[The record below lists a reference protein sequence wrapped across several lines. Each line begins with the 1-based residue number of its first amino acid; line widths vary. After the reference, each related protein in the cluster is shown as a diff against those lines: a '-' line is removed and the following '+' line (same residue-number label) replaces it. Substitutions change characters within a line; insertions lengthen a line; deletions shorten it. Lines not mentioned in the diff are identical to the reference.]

1 MSGQERFIH
10 RLIAWRLPLM
20 LLAVVLATIAYPAA
34 EQLQFDRSIE
44 NFFAPSD
51 PLLTPYR
58 KLARTFAGNEIV
70 LAVYVD
76 EHLFAPDGDGLKRL
90 TKVSDAL
97 AAVPGV
103 RATISIDQPLG
114 DEMLQHGNPQA
125 DRLRMLFE
133 GYTHDVQGSVAGI
146 VCLLEPDETTGA
158 ARESTIEQ
166 LRQTIR
172 RQPGGMIAGVP
183 VMIHDGFRYVEADG
197 RRLGW
202 TSTILLGLV
211 ITLNFR
217 SIRWVIVPIAVVQW
231 ALLVTRATLAWSGM
245 QLSMVSSMLTAIVT
259 VVGVAT
265 VIHMIV
271 RYRDARQSDHSPRR
285 SLFIAGTLLAAP
297 IFWSCATDAAG
308 FGSLTT
314 ATVNPV
320 QDFGLMMAIGALLVM
335 VGVALLVPALA
346 LACRPDAG
354 GPRRTWG
361 ENALQSQLH
370 RIADF
375 VRRRP
380 RGVGIV
386 AALATLAAAAGIYR
400 LDVET
405 DFTRNF
411 RASSPIARSYGF
423 IESRMGGVGMWDVM
437 LPAPKKLDWDFL
449 VRTGRL
455 ESRLRQEVTVPD
467 TDGIR
472 RPALTSVVSLADMI
486 VAAAPRDLA
495 SARSSVL
502 RNALISAGLRLFE
515 KKMPAV
521 IEFLHGE
528 DPELPGQY
536 FFRVLLRSEERQSS
550 AHKKAVIAQVER
562 ISREEF
568 PADSDGAGA
577 EVTGLYVL
585 LTYLIDSIIRDQWIT
600 FTVATAAIAVMM
612 LVAFRSPILAL
623 MALVPNVA
631 PVLVVMGLMGWI
643 GLRINVGTAMI
654 AAVSIGLSID
664 SSVHYITGFRRARRA
679 GATISAAIDSVQQ
692 SVGRAVVFATVA
704 LIIGFLSLVLSQFIP
719 TIYFGVL
726 VSLTMLG
733 GLLGN
738 LAILPLLLSLLPDSQ
753 PSNRTPAP

>member
-20 LLAVVLATIAYPAA
+20 LLAVGLATIAYPAA

-44 NFFAPSD
+44 NFFAPGD

-58 KLARTFAGNEIV
+58 KLERTFAGNETV
-70 LAVYVD
+70 LAVYAD
-76 EHLFAPDGDGLKRL
+76 DHLFDPDGRALRRL

-114 DEMLQHGNPQA
+114 DEILQHGNPQA
-125 DRLRMLFE
+125 DRLRRLFE
-133 GYTHDVQGSVAGI
+133 GYTHSVPGDVAGI
-146 VCLLEPDETTGA
+146 VCLLEPKETTA
-158 ARESTIEQ
+158 ARETTIEQ
-166 LRQTIR
+166 LRQTIH

-197 RRLGW
+197 TRLGW

-211 ITLNFR
+211 ITLSFR

-231 ALLVTRATLAWSGM
+231 ALLLTRATLTWSGM
-245 QLSMVSSMLTAIVT
+245 RLSMVSSMLTAIVT
-259 VVGVAT
+259 VVGIAT
-265 VIHMIV
+265 VIHIIV
-271 RYRDARQSDHSPRR
+271 RYRESRERQQSPRR
-285 SLFIAGTLLAAP
+285 SLFIAGTILAAP

-308 FGSLTT
+308 FGSLTM
-314 ATVNPV
+314 AAVNPIR
-320 QDFGLMMAIGALLVM
+320 DFGLMMSFGALLVM
-335 VGVALLVPALA
+335 VGVALLVPWLA
-346 LACRPDAG
+346 LTCRPDAG

-361 ENALQSQLH
+361 EDALQSQLH
-370 RIADF
+370 RVAAF

-380 RGVGIV
+380 RSVGI
-386 AALATLAAAAGIYR
+386 AAAMATLVAAAGIYR

-411 RASSPIARSYGF
+411 RATSPIARSYGF
-423 IESRMGGVGMWDVM
+423 IESRMGGVGMWDVV
-437 LPAPKKLDWDFL
+437 LPAPEKLDWDFL
-449 VRTGRL
+449 LRIDQL
-455 ESRLRQEVTVPD
+455 ESRLRREVIAMDAGGTP
-467 TDGIR
+467 

-495 SARSSVL
+495 LARSSVL

-528 DPELPGQY
+528 DPQRPGQ
-536 FFRVLLRSEERQSS
+536 FCFRVLLRSEERQSS

-568 PADSDGAGA
+568 PADGESPGA
-577 EVTGLYVL
+577 EVTGMYVL
-585 LTYLIDSIIRDQWIT
+585 LTFLIDSIIRDQWIT
-600 FTVATAAIAVMM
+600 FAVATAAIAVMM
-612 LVAFRSPILAL
+612 LVAFRSPALAL
-623 MALVPNVA
+623 MALLPNVA

-643 GLRINVGTAMI
+643 GLKINVGTAMI

-679 GATISAAIDSVQQ
+679 GATASAAIDSVQQ

-753 PSNRTPAP
+753 PGNPTPAP